1 MVLEVWKS
9 KARCIG
15 AISITQ
21 WCHGGIGVDRNS
33 TGPEKVERAWE
44 TCVLASLAYNM
55 HHFALAVFVMPARSG
70 AINLAVELLIHFV
83 RGCISV

>member
-21 WCHGGIGVDRNS
+21 WCYGGIGVDRNS
-33 TGPEKVERAWE
+33 TGPEKAERARE
-44 TCVLASLAYNM
+44 NCVLALLA
-55 HHFALAVFVMPARSG
+55 
-70 AINLAVELLIHFV
+70 
-83 RGCISV
+83 

>member
-33 TGPEKVERAWE
+33 TGPEKAERAREKAACWHYKHNP
-44 TCVLASLAYNM
+44 TRRV
-55 HHFALAVFVMPARSG
+55 ARCIVDMRKEKE
-70 AINLAVELLIHFV
+70 INID
-83 RGCISV
+83 I